1 MEYTIPIP
9 DDVAKKVQ
17 DRWEDIPGRVLES
30 FALAA
35 YNDGIITEYE
45 IQKIL
50 NISSRWELE
59 EFLKKNKV
67 YLYYTEEDLERDLKN
82 LEKVV

>member
-1 MEYTIPIP
+1 MQYTIPIP
-9 DDVAKKVQ
+9 DDIAKKIQ
-17 DRWEDIPGRVLES
+17 DRWQDIPSRVLES

-35 YNDGIITEYE
+35 YNDEIITEHE
-45 IQKIL
+45 VQKIL

-67 YLYYTEEDLERDLKN
+67 YLHYTEQDLEQDLKN
-82 LEKVV
+82 INEVV

>member
-45 IQKIL
+45 VQKIL
-50 NISSRWELE
+50 DISSRWELE

-67 YLYYTEEDLERDLKN
+67 YLYYTEEDLEQDLKN

>member
-9 DDVAKKVQ
+9 DDVANKIQ
-17 DRWEDIPGRVLES
+17 DRWEDVPSKVLES

-45 IQKIL
+45 VQKIL
-50 NISSRWELE
+50 NFSSRWEVE
-59 EFLKKNKV
+59 EFLKKNKA
-67 YLYYTEEDLERDLKN
+67 YLNYTESDLDQDMKN
-82 LEKVV
+82 LNEVI

>member
-9 DDVAKKVQ
+9 DDVAKKIQ
-17 DRWEDIPGRVLES
+17 NRWQDIPSRVLES

-35 YNDGIITEYE
+35 YNDEIITEHE
-45 IQKIL
+45 VQKIL

-59 EFLKKNKV
+59 EFLKKKNA
-67 YLYYTEEDLERDLKN
+67 YLHYTEQDLEQDLKN
-82 LEKVV
+82 LNEVV

>member
-17 DRWEDIPGRVLES
+17 DRWEDIPSRVLES

-35 YNDGIITEYE
+35 YNDGIITEHE

-67 YLYYTEEDLERDLKN
+67 YLYYTEEDLEQDLKN
-82 LEKVV
+82 LDEVV

>member
-1 MEYTIPIP
+1 MRFTIPIP

-45 IQKIL
+45 VQKIL
-50 NISSRWELE
+50 DISSRWELE

-67 YLYYTEEDLERDLKN
+67 YLYYTEEDLEQDLKN

>member
-67 YLYYTEEDLERDLKN
+67 YLYYTEEDLEQDIKN